1 MKEKNYK
8 EMYSAPECKTQSF
21 SLEGI
26 IASSGLTTPGFGG
39 GWNLDDNLS

>member
-1 MKEKNYK
+1 MKENNK
-8 EMYSAPECKTQSF
+8 ETYSAPECMTQSF

>member
-1 MKEKNYK
+1 MKENNK
-8 EMYSAPECKTQSF
+8 ETYSAPESMTQSF